1 MRKILYCILPIF
13 LCSILSCDRK
23 RQSSE
28 QNMKDSLAAA
38 NFMKCAKFLYSTFL
52 APSNLEEQEEYVTF
66 PIFKKLYPLEN
77 DLVDTVCAVW
87 LDYTIEDSCTQQ
99 SVINKDSHD
108 IAVTALLQAY
118 IEAKQIQ
125 LPQNPVDRYK
135 CIDSIITNNLIPD
148 AELEKDCG
156 NQMQINASFNIS
168 EIWTEYLRYH
178 YEKLLE
184 ELLKK
189 KSISLPLQTEQEAFD
204 KLLEAQISYF
214 DSIGYGGGSAS
225 SMAYSQLCDEM
236 YAIHLK
242 GTLDLYFAL
251 QAENYK
257 PDKVYK
263 PISNNIVIQE
273 YNTILHA
280 IDSKN
285 YYDYLDIGSREKV
298 KACLSNE
305 QKAWNSLMKVRKSTS
320 RRLQGRIKSVYD
332 NATYRLQR
340 YHLIQLKNAFKGY
353 GAMSNDVY
361 SCLLSDTC
369 SYEEL
374 LHTPNFFVKWASL
387 LQGIDKSEQYETDF
401 ESFNQ
406 PRIFIKYKQPVNG
419 YDVTV
424 VCLPYNYTYDKERNT
439 EIWGNALLCFE
450 KKDSRFYIYNESF
463 SDSVLYYVNEQ
474 EVRDNMILELD
485 YLPKSKNEYLSHNS
499 PFFFS
504 DVDFDGEEEL
514 IINNWRCGTRHCNTY
529 DVYKITNNEAKRLI
543 VEPFNKIESHA
554 EFDSINKT
562 IILNCYNG
570 HRESYYKK
578 YKQINK
584 STSYQF
590 NLITIGQ
597 PETDRKF
604 TTLSDIDMGLKPK
617 DFPDTPLIKEL
628 LDLYNSAIIL
638 YSLDHDFNLA
648 ECFDWN
654 LKEIVNKL
662 DCSII
667 SNDTIRE
674 YAQNY
679 KKVILSI
686 LSKDTF
692 SDSESTKRIVTTHD
706 TFAKKIIECFHVTDD
721 MCQIYDSVVTGSIVE
736 VEKQIKNNAVKPL
749 IDDIPDFNKKC
760 LYTLGAYYSN
770 YYSTPALAI
779 KPLQELMESKQYS
792 IYICEIWR
800 IWKFISENE
809 VDWLGVPEEEYSAM
823 KIVCL
828 KTILAQIIQ
837 HPNDIMAINQFMQLS
852 LMKYI

>member
-1 MRKILYCILPIF
+1 MRKILYCILLMF
-13 LCSILSCDRK
+13 LCSVLSCDRK

-28 QNMKDSLAAA
+28 QDMKDSLAAA

-66 PIFKKLYPLEN
+66 PVFKKLYPLEN

-99 SVINKDSHD
+99 SVVNKDSHD

-204 KLLEAQISYF
+204 KLLEAQINYF
-214 DSIGYGGGSAS
+214 DSIGYSGSAS
-225 SMAYSQLCDEM
+225 SIAYSQLYGEM

-263 PISNNIVIQE
+263 PISNSIIIQE

-280 IDSKN
+280 IDNKN

-340 YHLIQLKNAFKGY
+340 YHLIQLKNAFEGY

-374 LHTPNFFVKWASL
+374 LHTPNFTVKWDS
-387 LQGIDKSEQYETDF
+387 KSM
-401 ESFNQ
+401 
-406 PRIFIKYKQPVNG
+406 
-419 YDVTV
+419 
-424 VCLPYNYTYDKERNT
+424 KE
-439 EIWGNALLCFE
+439 
-450 KKDSRFYIYNESF
+450 
-463 SDSVLYYVNEQ
+463 
-474 EVRDNMILELD
+474 
-485 YLPKSKNEYLSHNS
+485 
-499 PFFFS
+499 
-504 DVDFDGEEEL
+504 
-514 IINNWRCGTRHCNTY
+514 
-529 DVYKITNNEAKRLI
+529 
-543 VEPFNKIESHA
+543 
-554 EFDSINKT
+554 
-562 IILNCYNG
+562 
-570 HRESYYKK
+570 
-578 YKQINK
+578 
-584 STSYQF
+584 
-590 NLITIGQ
+590 
-597 PETDRKF
+597 
-604 TTLSDIDMGLKPK
+604 
-617 DFPDTPLIKEL
+617 
-628 LDLYNSAIIL
+628 
-638 YSLDHDFNLA
+638 
-648 ECFDWN
+648 
-654 LKEIVNKL
+654 
-662 DCSII
+662 
-667 SNDTIRE
+667 
-674 YAQNY
+674 
-679 KKVILSI
+679 
-686 LSKDTF
+686 
-692 SDSESTKRIVTTHD
+692 
-706 TFAKKIIECFHVTDD
+706 
-721 MCQIYDSVVTGSIVE
+721 
-736 VEKQIKNNAVKPL
+736 
-749 IDDIPDFNKKC
+749 
-760 LYTLGAYYSN
+760 
-770 YYSTPALAI
+770 
-779 KPLQELMESKQYS
+779 
-792 IYICEIWR
+792 
-800 IWKFISENE
+800 
-809 VDWLGVPEEEYSAM
+809 
-823 KIVCL
+823 
-828 KTILAQIIQ
+828 
-837 HPNDIMAINQFMQLS
+837 
-852 LMKYI
+852 

>member
-1 MRKILYCILPIF
+1 MRKILYCLLAVCI
-13 LCSILSCDRK
+13 CCYLSCDRK
-23 RQSSE
+23 KQSSE
-28 QNMKDSLAAA
+28 QDMKDSLAAA

-66 PIFKKLYPLEN
+66 PVFKKLYPLEN

-214 DSIGYGGGSAS
+214 DSIGYSGGSAS
-225 SMAYSQLCDEM
+225 SMAYSQLCNEM

-285 YYDYLDIGSREKV
+285 YYDYLDIGSREKA

-340 YHLIQLKNAFKGY
+340 YHLIQLKNAFEGY

-361 SCLLSDTC
+361 LCLLSDTC
-369 SYEEL
+369 SYDEL
-374 LHTPNFFVKWASL
+374 LHSPNFFVKWASL

-514 IINNWRCGTRHCNTY
+514 IINNWKCGIRHCNTY
-529 DVYKITNNEAKRLI
+529 DVYKITNNDVKQLTEA
-543 VEPFNKIESHA
+543 PFVNPTGKISNYNS
-554 EFDSINKT
+554 EFDSVNKT
-562 IILNCYNG
+562 ITIHKRTRSTYYG
-570 HRESYYKK
+570 GYYKYGLVKRVDLNSYDRLSKCNELELIEAKIIDYDRNTSTCSFRQYKRIKDRLQKIGEGK
-578 YKQINK
+578 YDDVSEYDTIDINK
-584 STSYQF
+584 
-590 NLITIGQ
+590 IH
-597 PETDRKF
+597 K
-604 TTLSDIDMGLKPK
+604 
-617 DFPDTPLIKEL
+617 
-628 LDLYNSAIIL
+628 
-638 YSLDHDFNLA
+638 
-648 ECFDWN
+648 
-654 LKEIVNKL
+654 
-662 DCSII
+662 
-667 SNDTIRE
+667 
-674 YAQNY
+674 
-679 KKVILSI
+679 
-686 LSKDTF
+686 
-692 SDSESTKRIVTTHD
+692 
-706 TFAKKIIECFHVTDD
+706 
-721 MCQIYDSVVTGSIVE
+721 
-736 VEKQIKNNAVKPL
+736 
-749 IDDIPDFNKKC
+749 
-760 LYTLGAYYSN
+760 
-770 YYSTPALAI
+770 
-779 KPLQELMESKQYS
+779 
-792 IYICEIWR
+792 
-800 IWKFISENE
+800 
-809 VDWLGVPEEEYSAM
+809 
-823 KIVCL
+823 
-828 KTILAQIIQ
+828 
-837 HPNDIMAINQFMQLS
+837 
-852 LMKYI
+852 

>member
-1 MRKILYCILPIF
+1 
-13 LCSILSCDRK
+13 
-23 RQSSE
+23 
-28 QNMKDSLAAA
+28 MKDSLAAA

-66 PIFKKLYPLEN
+66 PVFKKLYPLEN

-99 SVINKDSHD
+99 SVVNKDSHD

-135 CIDSIITNNLIPD
+135 CIDSIITNNLIPN

-204 KLLEAQISYF
+204 KLLEAQINYF
-214 DSIGYGGGSAS
+214 DSIGYSGSAS
-225 SMAYSQLCDEM
+225 SIAYSQLYGEM

-263 PISNNIVIQE
+263 PISNSIIIQE
-273 YNTILHA
+273 YDTIFHA
-280 IDSKN
+280 IDTKN
-285 YYDYLDIGSREKV
+285 FYDYLDIGSREKV

-340 YHLIQLKNAFKGY
+340 YHLIQLKNAFEGY

-369 SYEEL
+369 SYDEL
-374 LHTPNFFVKWASL
+374 LHSPNFFVKWDSL
-387 LQGIDKSEQYETDF
+387 LQGINKSEQHETDF
-401 ESFNQ
+401 ESFNH

-424 VCLPYNYTYDKERNT
+424 MCLPYNYTYDKERET
-439 EIWGNALLCFE
+439 EIWGNALLYFE
-450 KKDSRFYIYNESF
+450 KEDNRFYIYNESF

-485 YLPKSKNEYLSHNS
+485 YLPKSTKEYLSHNS

-514 IINNWRCGTRHCNTY
+514 IINNWKCGIRHCNTY
-529 DVYKITNNEAKRLI
+529 DVYKITNNDVKQLTEA
-543 VEPFNKIESHA
+543 PFINPTGKISNYNS
-554 EFDSINKT
+554 EFDSVNKT
-562 IILNCYNG
+562 ITIHKRIGSAYYG
-570 HRESYYKK
+570 GYYKYGLVKRVDLNSYDRLSKCNELELIEAKIIDYDRNTSTCSFRQYKRIKDRLQKIGEGK
-578 YKQINK
+578 YNDVAEYDTIDINK
-584 STSYQF
+584 
-590 NLITIGQ
+590 IH
-597 PETDRKF
+597 K
-604 TTLSDIDMGLKPK
+604 
-617 DFPDTPLIKEL
+617 
-628 LDLYNSAIIL
+628 
-638 YSLDHDFNLA
+638 
-648 ECFDWN
+648 
-654 LKEIVNKL
+654 
-662 DCSII
+662 
-667 SNDTIRE
+667 
-674 YAQNY
+674 
-679 KKVILSI
+679 
-686 LSKDTF
+686 
-692 SDSESTKRIVTTHD
+692 
-706 TFAKKIIECFHVTDD
+706 
-721 MCQIYDSVVTGSIVE
+721 
-736 VEKQIKNNAVKPL
+736 
-749 IDDIPDFNKKC
+749 
-760 LYTLGAYYSN
+760 
-770 YYSTPALAI
+770 
-779 KPLQELMESKQYS
+779 
-792 IYICEIWR
+792 
-800 IWKFISENE
+800 
-809 VDWLGVPEEEYSAM
+809 
-823 KIVCL
+823 
-828 KTILAQIIQ
+828 
-837 HPNDIMAINQFMQLS
+837 
-852 LMKYI
+852 

>member
-13 LCSILSCDRK
+13 LCSVLSCDRK
-23 RQSSE
+23 KQSSE
-28 QNMKDSLAAA
+28 QDMKDSLAAA

-77 DLVDTVCAVW
+77 DLIDTVCAVW
-87 LDYTIEDSCTQQ
+87 LDYTIKDSCTQQ
-99 SVINKDSHD
+99 SVVNKDSQD

-125 LPQNPVDRYK
+125 LPRNPVDRYR

-189 KSISLPLQTEQEAFD
+189 KSISLSLQTEQEAFD

-214 DSIGYGGGSAS
+214 DSIGDSGGSAS
-225 SMAYSQLCDEM
+225 SIAYSQLCDEM

-285 YYDYLDIGSREKV
+285 YYDYLDIGSREKA

-340 YHLIQLKNAFKGY
+340 YHLIQLKNAFEGY

-361 SCLLSDTC
+361 LCLLSDTC
-369 SYEEL
+369 SYDEL
-374 LHTPNFFVKWASL
+374 LHSPNFFVKWDSL

-424 VCLPYNYTYDKERNT
+424 MCLPYNYTYDKERNT
-439 EIWGNALLCFE
+439 EIWGNALLYFE
-450 KKDSRFYIYNESF
+450 KEDSRFYIYNESF

-514 IINNWRCGTRHCNTY
+514 IINNWKCGIRHCNTY
-529 DVYKITNNEAKRLI
+529 DVYKITNNEVKQLTEA
-543 VEPFNKIESHA
+543 PFINPTGKISNYNS
-554 EFDSINKT
+554 EFDSVNKT
-562 IILNCYNG
+562 ITIHKRIGSAYYG
-570 HRESYYKK
+570 GYYKYGLVKRVDLNSYDRLSKCNELELIEAKIIDYDRNTSTCSFRQYKRIKDRLQKIGEGK
-578 YKQINK
+578 YDDVSEYDTIDINK
-584 STSYQF
+584 
-590 NLITIGQ
+590 IH
-597 PETDRKF
+597 K
-604 TTLSDIDMGLKPK
+604 
-617 DFPDTPLIKEL
+617 
-628 LDLYNSAIIL
+628 
-638 YSLDHDFNLA
+638 
-648 ECFDWN
+648 
-654 LKEIVNKL
+654 
-662 DCSII
+662 
-667 SNDTIRE
+667 
-674 YAQNY
+674 
-679 KKVILSI
+679 
-686 LSKDTF
+686 
-692 SDSESTKRIVTTHD
+692 
-706 TFAKKIIECFHVTDD
+706 
-721 MCQIYDSVVTGSIVE
+721 
-736 VEKQIKNNAVKPL
+736 
-749 IDDIPDFNKKC
+749 
-760 LYTLGAYYSN
+760 
-770 YYSTPALAI
+770 
-779 KPLQELMESKQYS
+779 
-792 IYICEIWR
+792 
-800 IWKFISENE
+800 
-809 VDWLGVPEEEYSAM
+809 
-823 KIVCL
+823 
-828 KTILAQIIQ
+828 
-837 HPNDIMAINQFMQLS
+837 
-852 LMKYI
+852 

>member
-1 MRKILYCILPIF
+1 MRKILYCLLAVCI
-13 LCSILSCDRK
+13 CCYLSCDRK
-23 RQSSE
+23 KQSSE
-28 QNMKDSLAAA
+28 QDMKDSLAAA

-66 PIFKKLYPLEN
+66 PVFKKLYPLEN

-135 CIDSIITNNLIPD
+135 CIDSIITNNLIPN

-214 DSIGYGGGSAS
+214 DSIGYSGGSAS
-225 SMAYSQLCDEM
+225 SMAYSQLCNEM

-285 YYDYLDIGSREKV
+285 YYDYLDIGSREKA

-340 YHLIQLKNAFKGY
+340 YHLIQLKNAFEGY

-361 SCLLSDTC
+361 LCLLSDTC
-369 SYEEL
+369 SYDEL
-374 LHTPNFFVKWASL
+374 LHSPNFFVKWASL

-485 YLPKSKNEYLSHNS
+485 YLPKSTKEYLSHNS

-514 IINNWRCGTRHCNTY
+514 IINNWKCGIRHCNTY
-529 DVYKITNNEAKRLI
+529 DVYKITNNEVKQLTEA
-543 VEPFNKIESHA
+543 PFVNPTGKISNYNSD
-554 EFDSINKT
+554 FDSVNKT
-562 IILNCYNG
+562 ITIHKRIGSAYYG
-570 HRESYYKK
+570 GYYKYGLVKRVDLNSYDRLSKCNELELIEAKIIDYDRNTSTCSFRQYKRIKDRLQKIGEGK
-578 YKQINK
+578 YDDVSEYDTIDINK
-584 STSYQF
+584 
-590 NLITIGQ
+590 IH
-597 PETDRKF
+597 K
-604 TTLSDIDMGLKPK
+604 
-617 DFPDTPLIKEL
+617 
-628 LDLYNSAIIL
+628 
-638 YSLDHDFNLA
+638 
-648 ECFDWN
+648 
-654 LKEIVNKL
+654 
-662 DCSII
+662 
-667 SNDTIRE
+667 
-674 YAQNY
+674 
-679 KKVILSI
+679 
-686 LSKDTF
+686 
-692 SDSESTKRIVTTHD
+692 
-706 TFAKKIIECFHVTDD
+706 
-721 MCQIYDSVVTGSIVE
+721 
-736 VEKQIKNNAVKPL
+736 
-749 IDDIPDFNKKC
+749 
-760 LYTLGAYYSN
+760 
-770 YYSTPALAI
+770 
-779 KPLQELMESKQYS
+779 
-792 IYICEIWR
+792 
-800 IWKFISENE
+800 
-809 VDWLGVPEEEYSAM
+809 
-823 KIVCL
+823 
-828 KTILAQIIQ
+828 
-837 HPNDIMAINQFMQLS
+837 
-852 LMKYI
+852 

>member
-52 APSNLEEQEEYVTF
+52 APSNLEKQEEYVTF
-66 PIFKKLYPLEN
+66 PVFKKLYPLEN

-99 SVINKDSHD
+99 SVMNKDSHD
-108 IAVTALLQAY
+108 VAVTALLQAY

-189 KSISLPLQTEQEAFD
+189 KSISLSLQTEQEAFD

-214 DSIGYGGGSAS
+214 DSIGYSGGSAS
-225 SMAYSQLCDEM
+225 SIAYSQLCDEM

-263 PISNNIVIQE
+263 PISNSIIIQE
-273 YNTILHA
+273 YDTIFHA
-280 IDSKN
+280 IDTKRF
-285 YYDYLDIGSREKV
+285 YDYLDIGSRGKV
-298 KACLSNE
+298 KECLSNE
-305 QKAWNSLMKVRKSTS
+305 QKAWNSLMTARKGTS
-320 RRLQGRIKSVYD
+320 RKLQGRIKSVYD

-340 YHLIQLKNAFKGY
+340 YHLIQLKNAFEGY

-361 SCLLSDTC
+361 SRLLSDTC
-369 SYEEL
+369 SYDEL
-374 LHTPNFFVKWASL
+374 LHSPNFTVKWDSL
-387 LQGIDKSEQYETDF
+387 LQGINKSEQHETDF
-401 ESFNQ
+401 ESFNH

-424 VCLPYNYTYDKERNT
+424 MCFPYNNTYDKERET
-439 EIWGNALLCFE
+439 EIWGNALLYFE
-450 KKDSRFYIYNESF
+450 KEDNRFYIYNESF

-485 YLPKSKNEYLSHNS
+485 YLPKSTNEYLSHNS

-514 IINNWRCGTRHCNTY
+514 IINNWKCGIRHCYTY
-529 DVYKITNNEAKRLI
+529 DVYKITNNEVKQLTEA
-543 VEPFNKIESHA
+543 PFVNLTGKISNYNSD
-554 EFDSINKT
+554 FDSVNKT
-562 IILNCYNG
+562 ITIHKRTGSAYYG
-570 HRESYYKK
+570 GYYKYGLVKRVDLNSYDRLSKCNELELIEAKIIDYDRNTSTCSFRRYKRIKDRLQKIGEGK
-578 YKQINK
+578 YDDVSEYDTIDINK
-584 STSYQF
+584 
-590 NLITIGQ
+590 IH
-597 PETDRKF
+597 K
-604 TTLSDIDMGLKPK
+604 
-617 DFPDTPLIKEL
+617 
-628 LDLYNSAIIL
+628 
-638 YSLDHDFNLA
+638 
-648 ECFDWN
+648 
-654 LKEIVNKL
+654 
-662 DCSII
+662 
-667 SNDTIRE
+667 
-674 YAQNY
+674 
-679 KKVILSI
+679 
-686 LSKDTF
+686 
-692 SDSESTKRIVTTHD
+692 
-706 TFAKKIIECFHVTDD
+706 
-721 MCQIYDSVVTGSIVE
+721 
-736 VEKQIKNNAVKPL
+736 
-749 IDDIPDFNKKC
+749 
-760 LYTLGAYYSN
+760 
-770 YYSTPALAI
+770 
-779 KPLQELMESKQYS
+779 
-792 IYICEIWR
+792 
-800 IWKFISENE
+800 
-809 VDWLGVPEEEYSAM
+809 
-823 KIVCL
+823 
-828 KTILAQIIQ
+828 
-837 HPNDIMAINQFMQLS
+837 
-852 LMKYI
+852 

>member
-99 SVINKDSHD
+99 SVGNKDSLN
-108 IAVTALLQAY
+108 IAVTALLQTY

-125 LPQNPVDRYK
+125 LPRNPVDRYK
-135 CIDSIITNNLIPD
+135 YIDSIITNNLIPD

-156 NQMQINASFNIS
+156 NQMQINASLGIS
-168 EIWTEYLRYH
+168 KIWTEYLCYH

-189 KSISLPLQTEQEAFD
+189 RSFSLSLQIEQEAFD
-204 KLLEAQISYF
+204 KLLKAQINYF
-214 DSIGYGGGSAS
+214 DSIGYSGGSAS

-236 YAIHLK
+236 YSVYLK

-251 QAENYK
+251 QVKYYK
-257 PDKVYK
+257 SDKAYK
-263 PISNNIVIQE
+263 PISNSTIIQE
-273 YNTILHA
+273 YDTIFHA
-280 IDSKN
+280 IDTKRF
-285 YYDYLDIGSREKV
+285 YDYLDIGSREKA

-305 QKAWNSLMKVRKSTS
+305 QKAWNNFMKVRKSTS

-332 NATYRLQR
+332 NATYRLQC

-387 LQGIDKSEQYETDF
+387 LQGIDKSEQHETDF
-401 ESFNQ
+401 ESFNH

-424 VCLPYNYTYDKERNT
+424 MCFPYNYTYDKEREI
-439 EIWGNALLCFE
+439 EIWGNALLYFE
-450 KKDSRFYIYNESF
+450 KEDSRFCIYNKSF

-485 YLPKSKNEYLSHNS
+485 YLPKSTKEYLSHNS

-529 DVYKITNNEAKRLI
+529 DVYKITNNEVKQLTEA
-543 VEPFNKIESHA
+543 PFVNPTGKISNYNSD
-554 EFDSINKT
+554 FDSVNKT
-562 IILNCYNG
+562 ITIHKRTGSAYYG
-570 HRESYYKK
+570 GYYKYSLVKRVDLNSYDRLSKCNELELIEAKIIDYDRNTSTCSFRRYKRIKDRLQKIGEGK
-578 YKQINK
+578 YDNVSEYDTIDINK
-584 STSYQF
+584 
-590 NLITIGQ
+590 IH
-597 PETDRKF
+597 K
-604 TTLSDIDMGLKPK
+604 
-617 DFPDTPLIKEL
+617 
-628 LDLYNSAIIL
+628 
-638 YSLDHDFNLA
+638 
-648 ECFDWN
+648 
-654 LKEIVNKL
+654 
-662 DCSII
+662 
-667 SNDTIRE
+667 
-674 YAQNY
+674 
-679 KKVILSI
+679 
-686 LSKDTF
+686 
-692 SDSESTKRIVTTHD
+692 
-706 TFAKKIIECFHVTDD
+706 
-721 MCQIYDSVVTGSIVE
+721 
-736 VEKQIKNNAVKPL
+736 
-749 IDDIPDFNKKC
+749 
-760 LYTLGAYYSN
+760 
-770 YYSTPALAI
+770 
-779 KPLQELMESKQYS
+779 
-792 IYICEIWR
+792 
-800 IWKFISENE
+800 
-809 VDWLGVPEEEYSAM
+809 
-823 KIVCL
+823 
-828 KTILAQIIQ
+828 
-837 HPNDIMAINQFMQLS
+837 
-852 LMKYI
+852 

>member
-13 LCSILSCDRK
+13 LCSVLSCDRK
-23 RQSSE
+23 KQSSE
-28 QNMKDSLAAA
+28 QDMKDSLAAA

-77 DLVDTVCAVW
+77 DLIDTVCAVW
-87 LDYTIEDSCTQQ
+87 LDYTIKDSCTQQ
-99 SVINKDSHD
+99 SVVNKDSQD

-125 LPQNPVDRYK
+125 LPRNPVDRYR

-156 NQMQINASFNIS
+156 NQMQINASFNIG

-189 KSISLPLQTEQEAFD
+189 KSISLSLQTEQEAFD

-214 DSIGYGGGSAS
+214 DSIGDSGGSAS
-225 SMAYSQLCDEM
+225 SIAYSQLCDEM

-285 YYDYLDIGSREKV
+285 YYDYLDIGSREKA

-340 YHLIQLKNAFKGY
+340 YHLIQLKNAFEGY

-361 SCLLSDTC
+361 LCLLSDTC
-369 SYEEL
+369 SYDEL
-374 LHTPNFFVKWASL
+374 LHSPNFFVKWDSL

-424 VCLPYNYTYDKERNT
+424 MCLPYNYTYDKERNT
-439 EIWGNALLCFE
+439 EIWGNALLYFE
-450 KKDSRFYIYNESF
+450 KEDSRFYIYNESF

-514 IINNWRCGTRHCNTY
+514 IINNWKCGIRHCNTY
-529 DVYKITNNEAKRLI
+529 DVYKITNNEVKQLTEA
-543 VEPFNKIESHA
+543 PFINPTGKISNYNS
-554 EFDSINKT
+554 EFDSVNKT
-562 IILNCYNG
+562 ITIHKRIGSAYYG
-570 HRESYYKK
+570 GYYKYGLVKRVDLNSYDRLSKCNELELIEAKIIDYDRNTSTCSFRQYKRIKDRLQKIGEGK
-578 YKQINK
+578 YDDVSEYDTIDINK
-584 STSYQF
+584 
-590 NLITIGQ
+590 IH
-597 PETDRKF
+597 K
-604 TTLSDIDMGLKPK
+604 
-617 DFPDTPLIKEL
+617 
-628 LDLYNSAIIL
+628 
-638 YSLDHDFNLA
+638 
-648 ECFDWN
+648 
-654 LKEIVNKL
+654 
-662 DCSII
+662 
-667 SNDTIRE
+667 
-674 YAQNY
+674 
-679 KKVILSI
+679 
-686 LSKDTF
+686 
-692 SDSESTKRIVTTHD
+692 
-706 TFAKKIIECFHVTDD
+706 
-721 MCQIYDSVVTGSIVE
+721 
-736 VEKQIKNNAVKPL
+736 
-749 IDDIPDFNKKC
+749 
-760 LYTLGAYYSN
+760 
-770 YYSTPALAI
+770 
-779 KPLQELMESKQYS
+779 
-792 IYICEIWR
+792 
-800 IWKFISENE
+800 
-809 VDWLGVPEEEYSAM
+809 
-823 KIVCL
+823 
-828 KTILAQIIQ
+828 
-837 HPNDIMAINQFMQLS
+837 
-852 LMKYI
+852 

>member
-77 DLVDTVCAVW
+77 DLIDTVCAVW

-99 SVINKDSHD
+99 SVVNKDSHD

-214 DSIGYGGGSAS
+214 DSIGYSGGSAS
-225 SMAYSQLCDEM
+225 SIAYSQLCDEM

-263 PISNNIVIQE
+263 PISNSIIIQE
-273 YNTILHA
+273 YDTIFHA
-280 IDSKN
+280 IDTKN
-285 YYDYLDIGSREKV
+285 FYDYLDIGSREKV

-340 YHLIQLKNAFKGY
+340 YHLIQLKNAFEGY

-374 LHTPNFFVKWASL
+374 LHTPNFTVKWDS
-387 LQGIDKSEQYETDF
+387 KSM
-401 ESFNQ
+401 
-406 PRIFIKYKQPVNG
+406 
-419 YDVTV
+419 
-424 VCLPYNYTYDKERNT
+424 KE
-439 EIWGNALLCFE
+439 
-450 KKDSRFYIYNESF
+450 
-463 SDSVLYYVNEQ
+463 
-474 EVRDNMILELD
+474 
-485 YLPKSKNEYLSHNS
+485 
-499 PFFFS
+499 
-504 DVDFDGEEEL
+504 
-514 IINNWRCGTRHCNTY
+514 
-529 DVYKITNNEAKRLI
+529 
-543 VEPFNKIESHA
+543 
-554 EFDSINKT
+554 
-562 IILNCYNG
+562 
-570 HRESYYKK
+570 
-578 YKQINK
+578 
-584 STSYQF
+584 
-590 NLITIGQ
+590 
-597 PETDRKF
+597 
-604 TTLSDIDMGLKPK
+604 
-617 DFPDTPLIKEL
+617 
-628 LDLYNSAIIL
+628 
-638 YSLDHDFNLA
+638 
-648 ECFDWN
+648 
-654 LKEIVNKL
+654 
-662 DCSII
+662 
-667 SNDTIRE
+667 
-674 YAQNY
+674 
-679 KKVILSI
+679 
-686 LSKDTF
+686 
-692 SDSESTKRIVTTHD
+692 
-706 TFAKKIIECFHVTDD
+706 
-721 MCQIYDSVVTGSIVE
+721 
-736 VEKQIKNNAVKPL
+736 
-749 IDDIPDFNKKC
+749 
-760 LYTLGAYYSN
+760 
-770 YYSTPALAI
+770 
-779 KPLQELMESKQYS
+779 
-792 IYICEIWR
+792 
-800 IWKFISENE
+800 
-809 VDWLGVPEEEYSAM
+809 
-823 KIVCL
+823 
-828 KTILAQIIQ
+828 
-837 HPNDIMAINQFMQLS
+837 
-852 LMKYI
+852 

>member
-1 MRKILYCILPIF
+1 MRKILYCLLAVCI
-13 LCSILSCDRK
+13 CCYLSCDRK
-23 RQSSE
+23 KQSSE
-28 QNMKDSLAAA
+28 QDMKDSLAAA

-66 PIFKKLYPLEN
+66 PVFKKLYPLEN

-135 CIDSIITNNLIPD
+135 CIDSIITNNLIPN

-214 DSIGYGGGSAS
+214 DSIGYSGGSAS
-225 SMAYSQLCDEM
+225 SMAYSQLCNEM

-285 YYDYLDIGSREKV
+285 YYDYLDIGSREKA

-340 YHLIQLKNAFKGY
+340 YHLIQLKNAFEGY

-361 SCLLSDTC
+361 LCLLSDTC
-369 SYEEL
+369 SYDEL
-374 LHTPNFFVKWASL
+374 LHSPNFFVKWASL

-514 IINNWRCGTRHCNTY
+514 IINNWKCGIRHCNTY
-529 DVYKITNNEAKRLI
+529 DVYKITNNDVKQLTEA
-543 VEPFNKIESHA
+543 PFVNPTGKISNYNS
-554 EFDSINKT
+554 EFDSVNKT
-562 IILNCYNG
+562 ITIHKRTRSTYYG
-570 HRESYYKK
+570 GYYKYGLVKRVDLNSYDRLSKCNELELIEAKIIDYDRNTSTCSFRQYKRIKDRLQKIGEGK
-578 YKQINK
+578 YDDVSEYDTIDINK
-584 STSYQF
+584 
-590 NLITIGQ
+590 IH
-597 PETDRKF
+597 K
-604 TTLSDIDMGLKPK
+604 
-617 DFPDTPLIKEL
+617 
-628 LDLYNSAIIL
+628 
-638 YSLDHDFNLA
+638 
-648 ECFDWN
+648 
-654 LKEIVNKL
+654 
-662 DCSII
+662 
-667 SNDTIRE
+667 
-674 YAQNY
+674 
-679 KKVILSI
+679 
-686 LSKDTF
+686 
-692 SDSESTKRIVTTHD
+692 
-706 TFAKKIIECFHVTDD
+706 
-721 MCQIYDSVVTGSIVE
+721 
-736 VEKQIKNNAVKPL
+736 
-749 IDDIPDFNKKC
+749 
-760 LYTLGAYYSN
+760 
-770 YYSTPALAI
+770 
-779 KPLQELMESKQYS
+779 
-792 IYICEIWR
+792 
-800 IWKFISENE
+800 
-809 VDWLGVPEEEYSAM
+809 
-823 KIVCL
+823 
-828 KTILAQIIQ
+828 
-837 HPNDIMAINQFMQLS
+837 
-852 LMKYI
+852 